1 MPTNGKVSESPKRSP
16 SDEKIANADLRGQ
29 NTELELREGPV
40 RPFVSIDAKKSVLK
54 ARTLSSWQEFL
65 LLIVL
70 AVVAICVRCYRLQ
83 SPNAAVGAEGRLVT
97 SVNNSIKQRFFLTTG
112 PPMIE
117 LLYTTVVTLLSSYDG
132 GYSLAANGRVFTD
145 EFPYVI
151 LRTLNAGLGVAT
163 VLLFYS
169 TLRLSGVGTFIS
181 FLMSIALVVEN
192 GITTVSRYILP
203 DSPILFFMAL
213 AVYFYKR
220 SELFADSSI
229 KSYKSLIL
237 AAVSLGLLV
246 SSSWM
251 GLFTVGWVVILL
263 AVRFV
268 LLIADLSAPVSRSI
282 GNTLTKLG
290 LVVTL
295 VGSIY
300 LSVFYTHIKNMTYD
314 TELSQLMS
322 QEFRSELIGNNVL
335 SDLNGEVGVGSMV
348 TIRHTGTTG
357 GYVHSHNHSYP
368 KGSKQRQITLYPYED
383 PFNFWVIELYNRTF
397 ETPGTFQNITDGTKI
412 RLRHPTG
419 CHLHSHDH
427 KAPVSE
433 NADWQKEASCYGY
446 TGFAGDANDD
456 WIVEIDKKASEPGI
470 PQERVIALRTKF
482 RLKHAMTGCYLFS
495 HDTRLPSWGAEQQEV
510 TCATAGIAALT
521 LWYIE
526 ENANPLLPEY
536 SEKVSYRP
544 LSFWQKFRELHKVTL
559 KARDEMD
566 LPHPYH
572 SMAITFPFLLNG
584 VDMDHAEGRDVY
596 FLGNAITWWSLTV
609 FLVCFIVSVVFKLL
623 RWQVG
628 KLAPLDTTTIA
639 YYYNLLEFLLGFA
652 VNFLPLVNM
661 GDQLFIFSYL
671 PAYYF
676 GLLSLGLFLNSLVTG
691 SCKRMK
697 YVGYLLILFLLAG
710 ATYFFVDHRA
720 LIYGTEWDFENCM
733 NSKWLGSW
741 DYNCGNYGT
750 SEDFSPG
757 IVHSDITIPDE
768 FTYDF
773 IPSTSQSLMEEVG
786 PTPAAVNQAN
796 LESFDKLMEAPGEVV
811 FKDEHGNVIPPEEA
825 KRRLAHGGGYVV
837 KKDGSAPADRKADE
851 DVQNVQEAPQAA
863 EPILEEPVH
872 NTNE

>member
-1 MPTNGKVSESPKRSP
+1 MPPKEKVPDSPQQSP
-16 SDEKIANADLRGQ
+16 SDEKITNANLQGQ
-29 NTELELREGPV
+29 TTELELKKGPL
-40 RPFVSIDAKKSVLK
+40 RPFISIDAKKSILR

-65 LLIVL
+65 LLVVL
-70 AVVAICVRCYRLQ
+70 AVVAICVRCYKLET
-83 SPNAAVGAEGRLVT
+83 PNAAVGAEGRLVT

-117 LLYTTVVTLLSSYDG
+117 LLYTTVMTLLSPYNG
-132 GYSLAANGRVFTD
+132 GYSLVASGRVFTD

-151 LRTLNAGLGVAT
+151 LRTLSAGLGVAT

-169 TLRLSGVGTFIS
+169 TLRLSGVGTRVS
-181 FLMSIALVVEN
+181 FLMSIVFVVEN

-203 DSPILFFMAL
+203 DSPILFFVAL
-213 AVYFYKR
+213 VVYFYKR
-220 SELFADSSI
+220 SELFGDSSI

-639 YYYNLLEFLLGFA
+639 YYYNVFEFLLGFA
-652 VNFLPLVNM
+652 VNFMPLANM

-676 GLLSLGLFLNSLVTG
+676 GLLSLGLFLSSLATA
-691 SCKRMK
+691 SCRKMK
-697 YVGYLLILFLLAG
+697 SVGYLLILFILVG
-710 ATYFFVDHRA
+710 STYFFVDHRA
-720 LIYGTEWDFENCM
+720 LIYGTEWDFESCM

-750 SEDFSPG
+750 SEDIYAG
-757 IVHSDITIPDE
+757 IVHSDIAIPDE

-773 IPSTSQSLMEEVG
+773 IPSTSPTLLGEVG
-786 PTPAAVNQAN
+786 PTLAAGNQEN
-796 LESFDKLMEAPGEVV
+796 LESFEKLMEESGPVV
-811 FKDEHGNVIPPEEA
+811 FKDEYGNDLSPEEA
-825 KRRLAHGGGYVV
+825 RRRLAHGGRYFAKEGNP
-837 KKDGSAPADRKADE
+837 APEERKVDE
-851 DVQNVQEAPQAA
+851 DVQNVQQAA
-863 EPILEEPVH
+863 QAIEQILEEPVD